1 MNIVQHPKIH
11 EELIKRWDKL
21 GLTGAAIARDA
32 QERGMDINDS
42 RISSYRNVFKVQKV
56 KKGSKKPIKPK
67 RTTLTATQLT
77 WLCIRWGIMIDIQ
90 VGSPV
95 IEDGKLKFKI
105 PPYDELKS
113 LQALRRIFPDNSN
126 PTLEDISK

>member
-67 RTTLTATQLT
+67 RTTLTAVQLH
-77 WLCIRWGIMIDIQ
+77 WLCTRYRILVSIQ

-95 IEDGKLKFKI
+95 IENGKLKFKVM
-105 PPYDELKS
+105 PYDELE
-113 LQALRRIFPDNSN
+113 ALRMLQKVYPENSN

>member
-67 RTTLTATQLT
+67 RTTLTSTQLL
-77 WLCIRWGIMIDIQ
+77 WLSVRYGIYININIGEPSI
-90 VGSPV
+90 VG
-95 IEDGKLKFKI
+95 DKI
-105 PPYDELKS
+105 VYKVMPYDELKALKL
-113 LQALRRIFPDNSN
+113 LQKVFPNNSN